1 MPVPATFP
9 ASADRPLHPHPAD
22 AAPVLALHANVG
34 ADRALLH
41 LRYTLAGHL
50 AQVRVPAPL
59 AEPATRPSD
68 GLWRHT
74 CFELF
79 VAAPEGPGYTEW
91 NFAPS
96 GAWAAYR
103 FRAERERAANA
114 GPLPAPRLACR
125 ADARELVLDVWLPR
139 AALGAGATQQ
149 PGMGLTAVIEAPD
162 GALTYW
168 ALHHPGA
175 RPDFHHRA
183 GWTARLSPD
192 PTPPHETR
200 P

>member
-1 MPVPATFP
+1 MSVPATFP

-22 AAPVLALHANVG
+22 ATAPALALHANVE
-34 ADRALLH
+34 ADGALLH
-41 LRYTLAGHL
+41 LRYTLAGDL
-50 AQVRVPAPL
+50 RQVRVPGPL
-59 AEPATRPSD
+59 AAPAIRPSD

-114 GPLPAPRLACR
+114 EPLPAPRLACR
-125 ADARELVLDVWLPR
+125 ADMHQLVLDAWLPR
-139 AALGAGATQQ
+139 AALGAGATQ
-149 PGMGLTAVIEAPD
+149 PPPMGLCAVIEAPD

-183 GWTARLSPD
+183 GWTARLPRPD
-192 PTPPHETR
+192 TPA
-200 P
+200 